1 MLAVLTS
8 FCGSTLTWG
17 LWHLVSFIVWSIVSL
32 YSRSVLG
39 PSKDHP
45 PDPSA
50 APLQILPEPPLPDCL
65 RFESRFESGNLAKVI
80 RITEAYYEIYLR
92 PDYYTSKHC
101 QWFYFQVR
109 FFVSDD
115 YIAPLCTFF
124 QLFCFRIAP
133 FCTTTNSLEICM
145 KYAWFT
151 ALVKSTQ
158 SYPIVVRFSTLFR
171 CKIWGLI

>member
-1 MLAVLTS
+1 MGWWIFSNCLINW
-8 FCGSTLTWG
+8 FP
-17 LWHLVSFIVWSIVSL
+17 FIY

-101 QWFYFQVR
+101 QWFYFQVSIKFGLLHYHR
-109 FFVSDD
+109 TFAPPGIFF
-115 YIAPLCTFF
+115 I
-124 QLFCFRIAP
+124 
-133 FCTTTNSLEICM
+133 
-145 KYAWFT
+145 
-151 ALVKSTQ
+151 
-158 SYPIVVRFSTLFR
+158 
-171 CKIWGLI
+171 